1 MVASTVVAQPAAPSA
16 VGADDSL
23 AARVASMKQ
32 KHKGSGKVRAA
43 RAKLAAAEEK
53 QCAARTK
60 VQRVKAQRAIAAAQ
74 KALDRAEDAAA

>member
-16 VGADDSL
+16 AGADDSL
-23 AARVASMKQ
+23 AARVASMKK

-43 RAKLAAAEEK
+43 REKLAAAEEK
-53 QCAARTK
+53 QRAARTK

-74 KALDRAEDAAA
+74 KALDRADSI